1 MVSAAGRRRPDGA
14 LIFFLSFLLVLF
26 CQPSKEESEGGNK
39 IHTHTHTFVQGLEE
53 RQWSSL
59 QIRDKRLKETRES
72 SNNEGKL
79 LVSKVEASV

>member
-1 MVSAAGRRRPDGA
+1 VRGE
-14 LIFFLSFLLVLF
+14 I
-26 CQPSKEESEGGNK
+26 KYT
-39 IHTHTHTFVQGLEE
+39 HTHTHTFVQGLEE